1 MFLLNRRRNIFVLSL
16 IGLSVFGLLTTLIFE
31 PGQLLK
37 QIAIYAFFGVV
48 IFLIY
53 KWFVR
58 RRIGGKEHSAYLR
71 AAKQSAKRFN
81 EGSKKSNVLGT
92 INKKTSFTSI
102 KKSNQSSTPKKKTTP
117 THLTVIEGKKG
128 KKKNRAFF

>member
-1 MFLLNRRRNIFVLSL
+1 MNRRRNVFVLVL
-16 IGLSVFGLLTTLIFE
+16 IGLSVFGLLSTLLFE

-37 QIAIYAFFGVV
+37 QLAIYAFFGVV

-81 EGSKKSNVLGT
+81 DQGSRKSNVLGS
-92 INKKTSFTSI
+92 INKKASLTSV
-102 KKSNQSSTPKKKTTP
+102 KKPNQSSTPKKKSAP
-117 THLTVIEGKKG
+117 THLTVIDGKKG

>member
-1 MFLLNRRRNIFVLSL
+1 MNRRRNIFVLVL
-16 IGLSVFGLLTTLIFE
+16 IGLSAFGLLSMLIFE
-31 PGQLLK
+31 PGQLFK
-37 QIAIYAFFGVV
+37 QIAIYVFFGVV

-53 KWFVR
+53 KWFIK

-81 EGSKKSNVLGT
+81 EQGNKKSTVLGS
-92 INKKTSFTSI
+92 INRKASLTSI
-102 KKSNQSSTPKKKTTP
+102 KKPNQPSTQKKKT